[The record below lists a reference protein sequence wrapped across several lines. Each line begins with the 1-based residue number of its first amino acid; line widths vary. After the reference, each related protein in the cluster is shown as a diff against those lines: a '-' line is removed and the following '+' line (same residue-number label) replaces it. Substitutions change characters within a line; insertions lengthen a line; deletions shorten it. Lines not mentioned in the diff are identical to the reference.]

1 MKIPFSAP
9 CPVFIRA
16 CIILAAAV
24 LLAMPSHAQAPV
36 KANKDATGVKTPAAK
51 DEAVSPERTE
61 PKPADQGKGT
71 DSPVGETEGPHKKEN
86 RKNGT
91 PVSADAAQKAAESQ
105 KKKLDWI
112 ERTLEYGIAKDR
124 REAINLMLTVKDDAG
139 KQRMRALILKTL
151 KNDTDQEVIVKAI
164 TVGGDIQAS
173 EIGPELLRF
182 LDDETE
188 DVRTAAASGIHALN
202 FTAARDALVKKLKA
216 QDLSRDSNFTE
227 SIIRTLADFKAPEAR
242 EFAEA
247 GIKDIKTTSNLREQL
262 ILFIGKCGIRESKD
276 FLIKILKD
284 PDENIDIRSYAASAL
299 SLMGIKEAAADIN
312 EVLKTIEAMPFKK
325 RKEHYNLYMYCVAA
339 LVRLGDDGAL
349 PRLTDSLKNDN
360 TMVRL
365 KAVRLLKDL
374 KDKRTIDILK
384 YKKDYDPSPLVQRA
398 AREALEE
405 MGVTDGKDAGKPAAK
420 QDEKPADKTAD
431 LKIPKEG
438 TSRPDA
444 DRPAPVKQ

>member
-1 MKIPFSAP
+1 MKIPVLPSFPAF
-9 CPVFIRA
+9 VIA
-16 CIILAAAV
+16 CLFLAAAS
-24 LLAMPSHAQAPV
+24 LPGAPAYAQAPDNT
-36 KANKDATGVKTPAAK
+36 KKDASAVKLPTPK
-51 DEAVSPERTE
+51 DEAAAPERTGT
-61 PKPADQGKGT
+61 KPADAVKGT
-71 DSPVGETEGPHKKEN
+71 DSPASAEGPLKKEN
-86 RKNGT
+86 KKNGT
-91 PVSADAAQKAAESQ
+91 PVAADGQKAAENE
-105 KKKLDWI
+105 KKRLDWI
-112 ERTLEYGIAKDR
+112 ERTLEYGIARDR
-124 REAINLMLTVKDDAG
+124 REALNLMATVKDETG

-151 KNDTDQEVIVKAI
+151 RNDTDQDVIVKAI
-164 TVGGDIQAS
+164 TVGGDLKAV

-188 DVRTAAASGIHALN
+188 DVRTAAVSGIHALN
-202 FTAARDALVKKLKA
+202 YTAAKDALVKKLKG
-216 QDLSRDSNFTE
+216 QDLSKDSNLAE
-227 SIIRTLADFKAPEAR
+227 SILRTLADFKASEAR

-247 GIKDIKTTSNLREQL
+247 GIKDLKTTPNLREQL

-284 PDENIDIRSYAASAL
+284 PDENLDIRSYAASAL
-299 SLMGIKEAAADIN
+299 SLMGVKEASADIN
-312 EVLKTIEAMPFKK
+312 EVLKSIEAMSFKK
-325 RKEHYNLYMYCVAA
+325 RKEHYNLFMYCVAA

-384 YKKDYDPSPLVQRA
+384 YKKEYDPSPLVQKA

-405 MGVTDGKDAGKPAAK
+405 MGVTDAKDAVQPAAK
-420 QDEKPADKTAD
+420 QDEKPADKTAGRKD
-431 LKIPKEG
+431 VKDAA
-438 TSRPDA
+438 SRPDI